1 MKPRLPSILSFCI
14 VARPALSYAEVLPSD
29 VAVFEDP
36 DGSLSDMMTQA
47 MPNVWLQ
54 KDASGGVAQDGAP
67 ADRAEAVLCTPRKR
81 LCHPFQAAVVLCN
94 DAGDGWSLVE
104 DCGANGL
111 VCEEGACVAEPSPT
125 STGGGCSS
133 RSETGASALVVAIGL
148 LGLLAALA
156 SNRSSAANRARRRAT
171 RE

>member
-1 MKPRLPSILSFCI
+1 MVADRAASEPPGTSDPGAALDLGPPPETI
-14 VARPALSYAEVLPSD
+14 VL
-29 VAVFEDP
+29 
-36 DGSLSDMMTQA
+36 
-47 MPNVWLQ
+47 
-54 KDASGGVAQDGAP
+54 DASGGVAQDGAP

-81 LCHPFQAAVVLCN
+81 LCHPFQAAVVVCN
-94 DAGDGWSLVE
+94 DAGDGWSPVE

-111 VCEEGACVAEPSPT
+111 VCKEGACVAAPSPT

-133 RSETGASALVVAIGL
+133 RSGTGASAPVVAIGL
-148 LGLLAALA
+148 LGLLAALV